1 MVVCEYTCPEKSTMK
16 WNALAL
22 CLACSVGSAHASLVT
37 FDDVSTA
44 VAARVP
50 DGYQGLNWFNFAVQN
65 TATAGSA
72 GFANAAV
79 SPSYVAFNNN
89 GTTAM
94 LFGPTLP
101 LGSPPNPAANDFVFN
116 SAYFTAVYLHG
127 LNIHLTGYLDGAQVY
142 VQTIIADIDAARLS
156 DFNWKVDALYFTADG
171 GTSAGFAVDAPYF
184 AMDNLRINE
193 TPEPGTWALLGLG
206 LGGLVWSRRNAR

>member
-1 MVVCEYTCPEKSTMK
+1 MK
-16 WNALAL
+16 LTALAL
-22 CLACSVGSAHASLVT
+22 CLACSLGSAHATLVT

-44 VAARVP
+44 TAAGIS
-50 DGYQGLNWFNFAVQN
+50 DGYQGLNWFNFAVLN
-65 TATAGSA
+65 TAPSASA
-72 GFANAAV
+72 GYANAAV

-116 SAYFTAVYLHG
+116 SAYFTAAYLHG
-127 LNIHLTGYLDGAQVY
+127 LNIHITGYRDGAQVAA
-142 VQTIIADIDAARLS
+142 QTVIADTDAARLS
-156 DFNWKVDALYFTADG
+156 AFDWKVDALYFTADG
-171 GTSAGFAVDAPYF
+171 GTSAGFGVDAPYF

-206 LGGLVWSRRNAR
+206 LGGLAWSRRNAR